1 MEKRRRPKW
10 AEIIRKLVLFSMLGA
25 LMFTSKVVM
34 EALPNVHLVGALV
47 MIYTIVYRFEALVP
61 IAMFVLLSGVY
72 MGFSPWW
79 VPYCYVWTVL
89 WGVTM
94 LLPRR
99 MPKWLKAPIYITI
112 CALHGLAFGTL
123 YAPFQALVF
132 GLDWRG
138 MLAWIASGFPFD
150 VVHAIGNL
158 VAGTLI
164 VPISTVLLKLESKF
178 SRKGSVE

>member
-1 MEKRRRPKW
+1 MSKT
-10 AEIIRKLVLFSMLGA
+10 ANIIRKLVLFAMFGA

-34 EALPNVHLVGALV
+34 EALPNVHLLGALT
-47 MIYTIVYRFEALVP
+47 MILTIVYRNQALIP
-61 IAMFVLLSGVY
+61 IYVY
-72 MGFSPWW
+72 VFLNGFYSGFSLWW
-79 VPYCYVWTVL
+79 LPYCYIWTIL
-89 WGVTM
+89 WAVTM
-94 LLPRR
+94 LLPRN
-99 MPKWLKAPIYITI
+99 MPKWLKEPVYITV

-123 YAPFQALVF
+123 YAPMQAIMF

-150 VVHAIGNL
+150 VLHAVGNL

-164 VPISTVLLKLESKF
+164 VPLSTVLLKLESKF

>member
-47 MIYTIVYRFEALVP
+47 MIYTIVYRIEALAP
-61 IAMFVLLSGVY
+61 IAMFILLSGVY

-132 GLDWRG
+132 CLDWRG
-138 MLAWIASGFPFD
+138 MLAWIATGFPFD

-178 SRKGSVE
+178 SR

>member
-1 MEKRRRPKW
+1 MEKRRRPKYS
-10 AEIIRKLVLFSMLGA
+10 EIIRKLVLFSMLGA

-34 EALPNVHLVGALV
+34 EALPNVHLLGALV
-47 MIYTIVYRFEALVP
+47 MIYTIVYRVEALIP
-61 IAMFVLLSGVY
+61 IYVY
-72 MGFSPWW
+72 VFLNGLYAGFNTWW
-79 VPYCYVWTVL
+79 IPYCYVWTIL
-89 WGVTM
+89 WAVTM

-99 MPKWLKAPIYITI
+99 MPKWLKAPVYMTV

-178 SRKGSVE
+178 SRKTYVE

>member
-1 MEKRRRPKW
+1 
-10 AEIIRKLVLFSMLGA
+10 MLGA

-47 MIYTIVYRFEALVP
+47 MIYTIVYRIEALAP
-61 IAMFVLLSGVY
+61 IAMFILLSGVY

-132 GLDWRG
+132 CLDWRG
-138 MLAWIASGFPFD
+138 MLAWIATGFPFD

-178 SRKGSVE
+178 SR

>member
-1 MEKRRRPKW
+1 MSKT
-10 AEIIRKLVLFSMLGA
+10 ANIIRKLVLFAMFGA

-34 EALPNVHLVGALV
+34 EALPNVHLLGALT
-47 MIYTIVYRFEALVP
+47 MILTIVYRNQALIP
-61 IAMFVLLSGVY
+61 IYVY
-72 MGFSPWW
+72 VFLNGFYSGFSLWW
-79 VPYCYVWTVL
+79 LPYCYIWTIL
-89 WGVTM
+89 WAVTM
-94 LLPRR
+94 LLPRN
-99 MPKWLKAPIYITI
+99 MPKWLKEPVYSTV

-123 YAPFQALVF
+123 YAPMQAIMF

-150 VVHAIGNL
+150 VLHAVGNL

-164 VPISTVLLKLESKF
+164 VPLSTVLLKLESKF